1 LAYLG
6 LIPLELFSVQK
17 EGISCILIR
26 MKILKNLLSK
36 NVLIIV
42 LISFFTSSVQAQNLL
57 DERIRRISSRKRS
70 VYLDSGIFHNGGPKR
85 SSKLKAIR
93 HNYSSKAGYERL
105 VFDFVTTELPR
116 IYGYISGKEKKLYL
130 DLFTTDLPDA
140 INSFGNSRFVK
151 SVNFFPIQN
160 DTLSVEVLFKKNVTL
175 DVFFLKNPGRLV
187 VDIKG

>member
-1 LAYLG
+1 
-6 LIPLELFSVQK
+6 
-17 EGISCILIR
+17 
-26 MKILKNLLSK
+26 MKILRKIVSKTFLKICLLSLF
-36 NVLIIV
+36 V
-42 LISFFTSSVQAQNLL
+42 TSLQAQNLL

-93 HNYSSKAGYERL
+93 HNFSQKAGYERL
-105 VFDFVTTELPR
+105 VLDFVTSELPR

-140 INSFGNSRFVK
+140 ISSFGNSKFVK

-160 DTLSVEVLFKKNVTL
+160 DTLSVEVIFKQNVTL
-175 DVFFLKNPGRLV
+175 DVFFLKSPGRLV